1 MANFCAQTIA
11 CGVLIA
17 TLSCHSSSPP
27 PDFVK
32 AEYSGAMGWL
42 EQNGARLV
50 GSLVRNDAEWSKEA
64 RWRVEVDERWSTFI
78 AGLAPATPS
87 GYDGCSFGRRSGT
100 CTKALSADVVSLD
113 IRLETSGRPTKM
125 LVTLQTRVF

>member
-1 MANFCAQTIA
+1 MRAQTIA
-11 CGVLIA
+11 CGVLLA

-32 AEYSGAMGWL
+32 AEYIGAMRWL
-42 EQNGARLV
+42 ELNGARLV
-50 GSLVRNDAEWSKEA
+50 GSLERSETEWSKEA
-64 RWRVEVDERWSTFI
+64 RWHVEVDQRWGRFI
-78 AGLAPATPS
+78 AGLESATPS

-100 CTKALSADVVSLD
+100 CTKALNADVVSLD

-125 LVTLQTRVF
+125 LVTLQTRAF